1 MLVLTRKVGSQVII
15 GEGPKAIT
23 MTIIDIDRGR
33 IRLGIEAPREVPI
46 VRTELLAPKP
56 PTKGNA

>member
-1 MLVLTRKVGSQVII
+1 MLVITRKAGQQVVI
-15 GEGPKAIT
+15 GEGAA
-23 MTIIDIDRGR
+23 TINIIVISVDGNR

-46 VRTELLAPKP
+46 KRLELLAPKP